1 MKNKPIGGY
10 FELEKTTHGGNF
22 PQKDGVLLNTGRNA
36 LEYILASIG
45 NVSKLYIPFY
55 TCEVVLEPL
64 EKLGIQYEFYHL
76 DTHLELVKDIDL
88 LEDEYLLFTNYF
100 GVMDSYIMK
109 LAQKYGNR
117 LIVDC
122 AQALYAKHIS
132 GIKTFYSPRKFV
144 GIPDGAVVYMEGGI
158 SPSEFGVD
166 YSDNRM
172 SHLYIRLEHGP
183 QAGYADFRNNAAK
196 LKNLPILNMSYKT
209 KELIENI
216 DFKGIKKTRIQNFQ
230 LLHNDLKS
238 TNRFIVPN
246 IETFECP
253 MVYPYWT
260 SDKEL
265 KSRLIK
271 EQVFVATY
279 WPNVLDWTKEGMIEY
294 EFANCLLAIPCDQRY
309 CAEDMKRIIK
319 LILNIH

>member
-1 MKNKPIGGY
+1 
-10 FELEKTTHGGNF
+10 
-22 PQKDGVLLNTGRNA
+22 
-36 LEYILASIG
+36 
-45 NVSKLYIPFY
+45 
-55 TCEVVLEPL
+55 
-64 EKLGIQYEFYHL
+64 
-76 DTHLELVKDIDL
+76 
-88 LEDEYLLFTNYF
+88 
-100 GVMDSYIMK
+100 
-109 LAQKYGNR
+109 
-117 LIVDC
+117 
-122 AQALYAKHIS
+122 
-132 GIKTFYSPRKFV
+132 
-144 GIPDGAVVYMEGGI
+144 MEGGI

-166 YSDNRM
+166 YSDNHM

-216 DFKGIKKTRIQNFQ
+216 DFKDIKKTRIQNFQ

-309 CAEDMKRIIK
+309 CEDDMKRIIK